1 MLYCPKCKSKVS
13 LELIIDKIPGEFS
26 PNILVNS
33 LSLVLCSIGELA
45 NFKVE
50 NFRCQNCGTR
60 LQWQE
65 LLIKSQ
71 ISQMMTV
78 ASEYIIVSIRNKSD
92 DYHGKK
98 PILVVPPKIIHKSEL
113 EAFKKYNP
121 YQDDKYLI
129 INPLTI
135 EIITGGER

>member
-13 LELIIDKIPGEFS
+13 LELVIDKVPGEFS

-33 LSLVLCSIGELA
+33 LNLVLCSIGELA
-45 NFKVE
+45 NFRIDG
-50 NFRCQNCGTR
+50 FRCQYCGQKS
-60 LQWQE
+60 QWDE

-71 ISQMMTV
+71 ISSLIANTN
-78 ASEYIIVSIRNKSD
+78 EYIIISIRNKND
-92 DYHGKK
+92 EGHGKK

-113 EAFKKYNP
+113 ELFKKYNP

-129 INPLTI
+129 IHPLTI
-135 EIITGGER
+135 EIITGGEK